1 MVKKEPTTINK
12 ISMLSSVG
20 HMIWSIIIAVGVFF
34 ATIYSTQSVMA
45 NRLQNIE
52 IQISALKENDRNIDD
67 EIKKLDIKQN
77 SLLLDIA
84 NRIREMEIKLTELQV
99 KISFSIDEQRKSQKS
114 P

>member
-1 MVKKEPTTINK
+1 
-12 ISMLSSVG
+12 
-20 HMIWSIIIAVGVFF
+20 
-34 ATIYSTQSVMA
+34 MA

-84 NRIREMEIKLTELQV
+84 NRIREMEIKLT
-99 KISFSIDEQRKSQKS
+99 
-114 P
+114 